1 MASTSRR
8 CFLALALSAGASAGV
23 PAPAAAEPAQGVVWP
38 ESQALPWFS
47 PPERLDVLDLVAAGP
62 DEQILAASLQ
72 GSVNRRRP
80 RIYLLQPSSEGPETW
95 LRTLGVPYEQA
106 PDLYAL
112 VARYR
117 AELRG
122 LVVPDPA
129 VPATRNLATTFAGLH
144 DALVAA
150 PAHLERLTS
159 PPYSLPVL
167 ADLRGRF
174 ADNAAAY
181 AWAVAELWP
190 RATHRMLVGLDHAGF
205 HGYLREY
212 AVANRAFVWWGNP
225 AVAAERTLLGRLLA
239 DLPPNSPYLGWWP
252 ADVAGESDG
261 TELVSRHSGYVVAA
275 DWSLNLSVFGGVRAP
290 VRPEQPPLP
299 VPPLRD
305 RVYVTFTVTDGDN
318 LQYNQHRMRVLWD
331 DPARGQVPL
340 NWTISPLLLD
350 AGPAMLAYYQRTAT
364 AADLLVAGPS
374 GAGYAY
380 PTPWP
385 DETFRA
391 FTRQTGRYMR
401 LTGLRIVNVL
411 NRVGRRDVD
420 PTPAEMRALAA
431 DVQPLGIMLHWTN
444 RYGTSVV
451 AGVPVVTGR
460 LVFTAEE
467 ARAVLAQAAASPR
480 RPLFVSI
487 GVLAWTMTPADVA
500 AVAAELDER
509 YAVVRGDQFFALLRR
524 AHGLAP
530 T

>member
-1 MASTSRR
+1 MASISRR
-8 CFLALALSAGASAGV
+8 RFLALTLGTGTLVSA
-23 PAPAAAEPAQGVVWP
+23 PAPAFAEPGDGIVWP
-38 ESQALPWFS
+38 EGQALPWFG
-47 PPERLDVLDLVAAGP
+47 PPTRLDVLDLMTAGP
-62 DEQILAASLQ
+62 DEQILAAALQ
-72 GSVNRRRP
+72 GIVNRRRP
-80 RIYLLQPSSEGPETW
+80 RIYLLRPSTEGPETW
-95 LRTLGVPYEQA
+95 LRTLGVPYDRA

-112 VARYR
+112 IVKYR

-129 VPATRNLATTFAGLH
+129 VPATRNLATTLAGQY
-144 DALVAA
+144 DALVAG
-150 PAHLERLTS
+150 PAHLERLTQ

-190 RATHRMLVGLDHAGF
+190 SATHRMLIGLDHAGF
-205 HGYLREY
+205 HSYLREY
-212 AVANRAFVWWGNP
+212 AVANRAFVVWGNP
-225 AVAAERTLLGRLLA
+225 AVAAERALVEQLMA

-261 TELVSRHSGYVVAA
+261 TELASRHSVYVVAA

-290 VRPEQPPLP
+290 VQPAQATLP

-305 RVYVTFTVTDGDN
+305 RVYVTFTMTDGDN

-340 NWTISPLLLD
+340 NWTTSPLLLD

-364 AADLLVAGPS
+364 RADLLVAGPS

-385 DETFRA
+385 DQTFGA
-391 FTRQTGRYMR
+391 FTRQTARYLR

-411 NRVGRRDVD
+411 NRVARRDVD
-420 PTPAEMRALAA
+420 PALAELHALAA
-431 DVQPLGIMLHWTN
+431 DARPLGVMLHWIN

-451 AGVPVVTGR
+451 DGVPVATGR
-460 LVFTAEE
+460 LVSTPDE
-467 ARAVLAQAAASPR
+467 ARAVLAQAAASPQ

-500 AVAAELDER
+500 AVAAGLDDR
-509 YAVVRGDQFFALLRR
+509 YAVVRGDQFFALLRQ
-524 AHGLAP
+524 AYGLAP
-530 T
+530 E